1 MYCWEVE
8 EDNSTGNKW
17 EMSLFDTDTF
27 SGGVKLLCTV
37 KRPFVVFALWHL
49 NIWTVKSLEAF
60 LLKQVST
67 VHKPGNCL
75 QNSRERE
82 NAGCSTFHN
91 GPTTYQG
98 RRIVIH
104 GAILYLI
111 KEAIGEHLVDSVN
124 VYWAGQDSMGPV
136 GESNNASKLGSIVPQ
151 VPTIHPW
158 VPVGTHQPTI

>member
-49 NIWTVKSLEAF
+49 NIWTVKSLKAF

-75 QNSRERE
+75 KIRERE
-82 NAGCSTFHN
+82 KMLAALHSIMGQ
-91 GPTTYQG
+91 PP
-98 RRIVIH
+98 
-104 GAILYLI
+104 I
-111 KEAIGEHLVDSVN
+111 KGEELL
-124 VYWAGQDSMGPV
+124 SMEPFY
-136 GESNNASKLGSIVPQ
+136 S
-151 VPTIHPW
+151 
-158 VPVGTHQPTI
+158 